1 MRCAEWVL
9 AGICF
14 LGLSASGEQSP
25 KKGVQGLPN
34 GVVKAMTGAAK
45 DYCDQWVGS
54 YRSGCRDKFRRNL
67 LWRRLTI
74 TPSGE
79 EAIVVENH
87 NMGACG
93 SAGCSLFL
101 FTKAA
106 NGNFTQI
113 LGTQGDI
120 GTVTQVRVLKSV
132 TSGHYD
138 LQKTWADKQTTTL
151 YRWNM
156 TRYMSTE

>member
-1 MRCAEWVL
+1 MR
-9 AGICF
+9 GD
-14 LGLSASGEQSP
+14 
-25 KKGVQGLPN
+25 
-34 GVVKAMTGAAK
+34 AK

-67 LWRRLTI
+67 LWQRITI

-93 SAGCSLFL
+93 SAGCSLSL
-101 FTKAA
+101 LTKAP
-106 NGNFTQI
+106 NGTFTQI
-113 LGTQGDI
+113 LGTQGNV
-120 GTVTQVRVLKSV
+120 GTVTQIRVLKSV

-138 LQKTWADKQTTTL
+138 LQKTWADEKTTTL
-151 YRWNM
+151 YRWSM